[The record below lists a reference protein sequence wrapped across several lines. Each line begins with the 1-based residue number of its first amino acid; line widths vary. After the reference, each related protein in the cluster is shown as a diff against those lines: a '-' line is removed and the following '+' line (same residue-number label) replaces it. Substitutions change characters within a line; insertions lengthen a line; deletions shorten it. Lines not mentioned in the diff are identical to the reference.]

1 MLSKLQSL
9 FPSTNSYT
17 LETYVDPLIDTF
29 NKYDISTSLRQAGF
43 MAQVGHES
51 SGLRIIKENLNYSVS
66 GLKSVFKKYFPGD
79 LAYEYA
85 RNPEMIAN
93 RVYANRMGN
102 GNEDSGDGW
111 RYKGRGLIQITGKNN
126 YSDLANEFN
135 MNLED
140 VPDWL
145 ETPEGASLSAGWF
158 WNSRG
163 INEYADMA
171 DIIEMT
177 KLVNG
182 GLNGIDDREAIYKK
196 SLTVF

>member
-1 MLSKLQSL
+1 MLTKLQSI
-9 FPSTNSYT
+9 FPGTKTSV
-17 LETYVDPLIDTF
+17 LELYVDPLINTF
-29 NKYDISTSLRQAGF
+29 DKYDINTSLRQAGF
-43 MAQVGHES
+43 IAQVGHES
-51 SGLRIIKENLNYSVS
+51 SGLRIIKENLNYSAS

-102 GNEDSGDGW
+102 GDEESGDGW
-111 RYKGRGLIQITGKNN
+111 RYRGRGLIQITGKNN
-126 YSDLANEFN
+126 YSDLVNEFN

-145 ETPEGASLSAGWF
+145 ETPEGATLSAGWF

-163 INEYADMA
+163 LNEYADME

-177 KLVNG
+177 KLING